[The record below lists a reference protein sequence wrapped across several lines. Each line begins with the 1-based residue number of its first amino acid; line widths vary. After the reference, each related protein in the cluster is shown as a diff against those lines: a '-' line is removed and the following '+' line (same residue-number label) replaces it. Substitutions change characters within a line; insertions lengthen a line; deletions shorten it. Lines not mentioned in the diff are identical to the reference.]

1 MFSHGQG
8 IVVILGRRGREI
20 LLAGDFTNIG
30 VYYYDCKRLAKPKD
44 NGQENGGRTGRSKK
58 GPANAGLFFVPG
70 DGPSIAQYLSC
81 YKVGSTDRH
90 DGKFNG
96 NN

>member
-1 MFSHGQG
+1 M
-8 IVVILGRRGREI
+8 GRRGREV
-20 LLAGDFTNIG
+20 LSARDFADIG

-44 NGQENGGRTGRSKK
+44 NREGNGRRTGGSKK
-58 GPANAGLFFVPG
+58 RPASAGLFFVRG

-81 YKVGSTDRH
+81 YEVGSTDRY